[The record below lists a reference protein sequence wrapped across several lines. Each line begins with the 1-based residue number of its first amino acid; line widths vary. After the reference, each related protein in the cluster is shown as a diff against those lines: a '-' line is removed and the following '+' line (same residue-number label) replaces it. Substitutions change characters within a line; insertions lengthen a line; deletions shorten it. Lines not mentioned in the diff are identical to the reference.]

1 MQAIFETIFDI
12 AYLSTVISLGFI
24 MIKRSEKKSLTWMF
38 GIMALILGFGD
49 AFHLVPRSYGLL
61 TTGLDSIPVAL
72 GAGKLITSIT
82 MTIFY
87 VILYFIWRVRYD
99 IKDKTYLTKL
109 VLLLAIIRV
118 VLCSFPQNQW
128 FSIDAPLA
136 WGIYRNIPFALMGL
150 MVIYLFFTYSRK
162 NKDSAFKNMWLAIT
176 LSFIFYVPVVLFA
189 KEIPLIGML
198 MIPKTISYVWIVVM
212 GYNTLKK

>member
-12 AYLSTVISLGFI
+12 AYLSTVISLGLI
-24 MIKRSEKKSLTWMF
+24 MIKRSDKKSLTWMF

-87 VILYFIWRVRYD
+87 VILYFIWRLRYD
-99 IKDKTYLTKL
+99 IKNKTYLTKS

-118 VLCSFPQNQW
+118 ILCTFPQNQW
-128 FSIDAPLA
+128 FSNDASLA

-162 NKDSAFKNMWLAIT
+162 NKDSVFKNMWLAIT
-176 LSFIFYVPVVLFA
+176 LSFLFYVPVVLFA

-198 MIPKTISYVWIVVM
+198 MIPKTISYVWIVIM
-212 GYNTLKK
+212 GYKTLKN